1 MTWFF
6 ARRIGEAAVL
16 VLAVTLLTFTLMSM
30 TSDTVARSIVG
41 QTASAEVVAQKQAEL
56 GLDQPLIERFVQWL
70 GGAVRGDFGSSWFTN
85 ESVGALL
92 FAKVPVTLSLVL
104 ATVLVAAVVSV
115 VFGVIAAI
123 RRGGWIDRILQVV
136 ALAGFAF
143 PSFVIALLLV
153 LVFAVQLGWF
163 PAIGFVPLT
172 ESPQLWLASITL
184 PVAAL
189 AIQVVAATSQQIRGS
204 MVDVLESDYIRTL
217 RSRGVSPVG
226 LYLKHALRSAAP
238 PALTV
243 LGLQSI
249 ALIGGTVIIEKVFG
263 MLGLGT
269 AIVGA
274 SSQGDLPIVM
284 GVVSVM
290 VLIIVAINLLLDLA
304 YAWLNP
310 KVRVA

>member
-1 MTWFF
+1 VTWFF
-6 ARRIGEAAVL
+6 ARRIGEAVVL
-16 VLAVTLLTFTLMSM
+16 VIAVTMLTFALMSA
-30 TSDTVARSIVG
+30 TSSTVARSIVG
-41 QTASAEVVAQKQAEL
+41 QTASAEVVAQKASEL
-56 GLDQPLIERFVQWL
+56 GLDKPFAERYFVWL
-70 GGAVRGDFGSSWFTN
+70 GGAIRGDFGASWFTN
-85 ESVGALL
+85 ESVGSLL
-92 FAKVPVTLSLVL
+92 FAKVPVTISLVL
-104 ATVLVAAVVSV
+104 ATVLVSAVVSV
-115 VFGVIAAI
+115 VVGVTAAI
-123 RRGGWIDRILQVV
+123 RRGGWMDRILQVV

-143 PSFVIALLLV
+143 PSFVVALLLV

-172 ESPQLWLASITL
+172 ESPQLWLSSIVL
-184 PVAAL
+184 PVTAL
-189 AIQVVAATSQQIRGS
+189 AIQVVAATSQQVRGS
-204 MVDVLESDYIRTL
+204 MLDVLESDYIRTL
-217 RSRGVSPVG
+217 RSRGTSPSS
-226 LYLKHALRSAAP
+226 LYLRHALRSAAP

-290 VLIIVAINLLLDLA
+290 VLIIIAINLLLDLA